1 MANSRE
7 ARDKSDVTEPIHG
20 SEMDQGRSVGLH
32 NLLGSGFGLGDGLTR
47 EHTNLASLSLLQ
59 ANALKKGLTLLPP
72 YQRVSAERSDFAP
85 QAR

>member
-20 SEMDQGRSVGLH
+20 SEMDQGRGVGLH

-59 ANALKKGLTLLPP
+59 AKALKKGLTLLPP
-72 YQRVSAERSDFAP
+72 
-85 QAR
+85 